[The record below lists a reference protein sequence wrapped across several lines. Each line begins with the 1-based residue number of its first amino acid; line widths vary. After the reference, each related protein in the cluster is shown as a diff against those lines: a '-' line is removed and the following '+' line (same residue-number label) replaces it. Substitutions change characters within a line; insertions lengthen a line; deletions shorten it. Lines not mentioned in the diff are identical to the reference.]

1 MTYLKAVAL
10 GLDDMGAAILLNRND
25 LCISAA
31 CGLVRTGH
39 ASGLQLH
46 SWQRIF
52 LTGVGTA
59 LDFFWPGHCEGAIGG
74 DINRANSTLALLKEP
89 HDGNR

>member
-10 GLDDMGAAILLNRND
+10 AVDDLGAAVLLNRND

-46 SWQRIF
+46 RWQTIF
-52 LTGVGTA
+52 LKGVGTA

-74 DINRANSTLALLKEP
+74 DINRANSTIALLKE
-89 HDGNR
+89 HT

>member
-1 MTYLKAVAL
+1 VSYFKTVML
-10 GLDDMGAAILLNRND
+10 GLDDWGSAALLGRND

-31 CGLVRTGH
+31 CGLVRTQRD
-39 ASGLQLH
+39 AGLKLWA
-46 SWQRIF
+46 WQRIF
-52 LTGVGTA
+52 LKGVGSA

-74 DINRANSTLALLKEP
+74 DINRANSTLALLQEP